1 MTLLQ
6 LTKKHLLAHL
16 SLYNKHYINSVEI
29 SNGKSPKNLSK
40 MAHGISKQEVLC
52 DILNAYKTHPGI
64 RQIQKKFN
72 EQNFFRKENFF
83 FKPVTPPEIEY
94 LINCLDTNKAAGKN
108 TIPPK
113 LIFKAHFISCV
124 ESSRAYLFL
133 PKHGSAQLIKWNS
146 S

>member
-1 MTLLQ
+1 M
-6 LTKKHLLAHL
+6 
-16 SLYNKHYINSVEI
+16 V
-29 SNGKSPKNLSK
+29 
-40 MAHGISKQEVLC
+40 HGISKQEVLC

-64 RQIQKKFN
+64 KQIQKKFN

-108 TIPPK
+108 AIPPK